1 MTTLKIGT
9 PEEAGMDPGRIEAL
23 RCRAPEWIDPQRMR
37 SAVLLAARRGKIVFH
52 EAWGPLTWRQDSP
65 PLQTDSIFR
74 VASIT
79 KPATATAAMMLVE
92 EGRLGLNRPI
102 KEYLPEICGEG
113 TDDIEVQHLL
123 THTSGYDEEE
133 AGDRFGEFQSN
144 SSLVSESSEDG
155 LHPLVGQYLSC
166 LWDLPSHWASGG
178 KMSYADYNFNLLGEI
193 VRRVSGL
200 PLEDFA
206 RARIFDPLNMKDA
219 SYFRD
224 EDKLDRIAC
233 RREGLVLPEGV
244 WGADGLNLT
253 ALDLATFGQMFL
265 DSGKYANQQ
274 VLSPATV
281 HEMTRNQIPG
291 IGTEFLGYHEEAS
304 WGLGWTVQHDERWR
318 WIGGTLPPKGTFY
331 HMGAGG
337 MCLWVD
343 PFNEIVGVYL
353 SVCLEIDDDLEH
365 HWNLDLFQNMVTAAV
380 VD

>member
-1 MTTLKIGT
+1 MTILTIGT
-9 PEEAGMDPGRIEAL
+9 PEEAGMHPDRISAL
-23 RCRAPEWIDPQRMR
+23 RARAPEWIDPERMR

-52 EAWGPLTWRQDSP
+52 EAWGPLTWRSDSP
-65 PLQTDSIFR
+65 PMLKDSIFR

-79 KPATATAAMMLVE
+79 KPVTATAVMVLVE
-92 EGRLGLNRPI
+92 DGRLGLNRPI

-133 AGDRFGEFQSN
+133 VGSRFDECQLN
-144 SSLVSESSEDG
+144 STHVVDNPEEG
-155 LHPLVGQYLSC
+155 LHPLVAQYLSC
-166 LWDLPSHWASGG
+166 LWELPSHWAPGSE
-178 KMSYADYNFNLLGEI
+178 MSYADHNVNLLGEI
-193 VRRVSGL
+193 VRRISGQ
-200 PLEDFA
+200 PLEEFA
-206 RARIFDPLNMKDA
+206 KARIFDPLNMKDA
-219 SYFRD
+219 TYYRN
-224 EDKLDRIAC
+224 EEKLDRIAC

-253 ALDLATFGQMFL
+253 ALDLAAFGQMFL
-265 DSGKYANQQ
+265 DKGKYGGQQ
-274 VLSPATV
+274 VLSSATV

-331 HMGAGG
+331 HVGAGG

-343 PFNEIVGVYL
+343 PTNEIVGVYL

-380 VD
+380 LD